1 MKLFGYLF
9 LPNAEVTRSDGYL
22 GPVRIDNANPDG
34 HGRLIDPLGTD
45 GGLRSVGLLFKNRL
59 FEVDQNLTAHRVSL
73 LVRCLIRAAQ
83 LAVDISKGSG
93 AGAGARN

>member
-34 HGRLIDPLGTD
+34 HGRLISALGAD
-45 GGLRSVGLLFKNRL
+45 GGLSPVGLFFKNRL
-59 FEVDQNLTAHRVSL
+59 FEVGQNLKAHRIGF
-73 LVRCLIRAAQ
+73 LV
-83 LAVDISKGSG
+83 
-93 AGAGARN
+93 